1 MIKSSRNILVIDSKK
16 SELKKVESFLKEI
29 FAKYGLPIDHLN
41 KVFLCVSE
49 AVINS
54 IEHGHKHDANKKIKV
69 QVRLKN
75 HDVSIIITD
84 EGEGFDFK
92 AIADP
97 TEIHNL
103 KKESG
108 RGIHIIRSICDVL
121 KYNEKG
127 NSIQFQIKCS

>member
-1 MIKSSRNILVIDSKK
+1 VIELSPNILIIHSKK
-16 SELKKVESFLKEI
+16 TELKKVETFLKEI
-29 FAKYGLPIDHLN
+29 FITYSLPEKHFN

-54 IEHGHKHDANKKIKV
+54 IEHGHKHDADKQIRV
-69 QVRLKN
+69 QVGLEDN
-75 HDVSIIITD
+75 NVSVIITD
-84 EGEGFDFK
+84 EGDGFDFK

-108 RGIHIIRSICDVL
+108 RGIHIIKSICDVL
-121 KYNEKG
+121 RYNEKG
-127 NSIQFQIKCS
+127 NSIQFLIKCS